1 METLAKNRL
10 MKLLRDVS
18 VKVQIQDIR
27 RNVELELS
35 ITELTWKLMYF
46 SSTSYSS
53 MEYAIKVYQENNQR

>member
-27 RNVELELS
+27 RNVELKLS
-35 ITELTWKLMYF
+35 ITKLTWKLMYF

-53 MEYAIKVYQENNQR
+53 MEYTIKVYQENNQR

>member
-10 MKLLRDVS
+10 MKLLRDIS

>member
-27 RNVELELS
+27 RNAELELS
-35 ITELTWKLMYF
+35 ITKLTWKLMYF

-53 MEYAIKVYQENNQR
+53 MEYAIKVYQENN

>member
-27 RNVELELS
+27 RNVELKLS
-35 ITELTWKLMYF
+35 ITKLTWKLMYF

>member
-27 RNVELELS
+27 RNAELELS
-35 ITELTWKLMYF
+35 ITKLTWKLMYF

>member
-53 MEYAIKVYQENNQR
+53 MEYAIKVYEENNQR

>member
-1 METLAKNRL
+1 

-27 RNVELELS
+27 RNVKLS
-35 ITELTWKLMYF
+35 ITKLTWKLMYF

-53 MEYAIKVYQENNQR
+53 MEYAIKVYQENNQQ